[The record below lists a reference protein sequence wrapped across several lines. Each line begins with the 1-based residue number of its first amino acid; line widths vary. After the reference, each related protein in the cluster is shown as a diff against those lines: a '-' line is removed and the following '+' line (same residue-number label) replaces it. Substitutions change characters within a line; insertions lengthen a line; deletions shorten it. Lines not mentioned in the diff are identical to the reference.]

1 MYIIYV
7 NIQKER
13 KSVRGREGMCMN
25 CPKCGR
31 KNVDEAKY
39 CKICG
44 EPLVEG
50 LKRQAP
56 EKTKFVQVNTD
67 ELKNRSEELVNASKD
82 KIAKVAEKT
91 KEHLSEE
98 KIADAKNKAAGLA
111 EKAKKHVSVKKLA
124 VAGGVIVIVAGAGMI
139 FYNNSRT
146 IQLDKY
152 LVFETNGYTGYGKVS
167 VSVDWKTIKS
177 KYGNKL
183 SFTKKAKEEY
193 GKSVRDMKPVELLED
208 EIRVD
213 LDEDSH
219 LSNGDSIS
227 YSWKVDEDLAGYV
240 GCKFKYKDGTYQVS
254 DLKEL
259 EKFDAF
265 ADLTVEFTG
274 TSPYGKVGIEYT
286 GNDLGSYCFDYEPDK
301 DLSNGDIVTVKIN
314 ENGIEESARNGRIPA
329 ETEKEYT
336 VDGLESVVTKIS
348 DINEEALEKMKQ
360 QGFDEWNAWVA
371 KREWNRE
378 EEIPGDISYR
388 GAYLLT
394 PKNGDSKKNLL
405 YLAYE
410 IQIHN
415 KYRDEDTG
423 ATYDQLN
430 KIYRYIGYENL
441 VLDAEGK
448 VKVDDANYFAMSD
461 YEELSKF
468 DSGITDSWGWS
479 KKEWSYP
486 GYETMD
492 DLYTKL
498 VTANLDTYNHEDAA
512 EESGETKAAD
522 IEVKNGGTEANE
534 VVTAEWVLPDS
545 DTKRLTNADI
555 ANLSE
560 QERRVALNE
569 IYARHGRKFKDEELQ
584 AHFDSCSWYKGT
596 IEPEKFNESDLSEV
610 EIANRDL
617 LVQYRKDHGEN

>member
-1 MYIIYV
+1 
-7 NIQKER
+7 
-13 KSVRGREGMCMN
+13 MN
-25 CPKCGR
+25 CPNCGR

-50 LKRQAP
+50 LKRQVS
-56 EKTKFVQVNTD
+56 EKKIFVQVNTD
-67 ELKNRSEELVNASKD
+67 ELKNRSEELANASKD
-82 KIAKVAEKT
+82 KIAKVAETT
-91 KEHLSEE
+91 KEHLSGE
-98 KIADAKNKAAGLA
+98 KIADVKNKAAGFA
-111 EKAKKHVSVKKLA
+111 ERAKNHFSVKKLA
-124 VAGGVIVIVAGAGMI
+124 VAGGVIVIVAGAGLI

-167 VSVDWKTIKS
+167 VSVDWKAIKS

-193 GKSVRDMKPVELLED
+193 GKSLRDMKPVELLED

-213 LDEDSH
+213 LDEDSY

-227 YSWKVDEDLAGYV
+227 YSWKVDEDLVGYV

-329 ETEKEYT
+329 ETEKEYI
-336 VDGLESVVTKIS
+336 VDGLESVVTKVS

-441 VLDAEGK
+441 VLNAEGK

-461 YEELSKF
+461 YEESSKF

-492 DLYTKL
+492 GLYTKL
-498 VTANLDTYNHEDAA
+498 VTAKLDTYNHEDVA
-512 EESGETKAAD
+512 EESVETKAAD
-522 IEVKNGGTEANE
+522 AADIEAKAGETEANE

-555 ANLSE
+555 ENLSE
-560 QERRVALNE
+560 QERRIALNE